1 MNSHN
6 KTFKTLIS
14 ALFIILLLFTPF
26 ALFAENLDSLFDE
39 DSSSNELSLFENE
52 DSLYFTDDLY
62 SEENENIVNDDSK
75 DLFNS
80 LLGEDTQAIEITGS
94 YSFSLEG
101 GFRYTFNQNDN
112 LSYFLNAPLDAT
124 FSLSARPTTDTRF
137 FMKSN
142 ISYPFDDSGSIS
154 IKELF
159 GDFIVADD
167 YFFRVGKQTLNWGVG
182 YFFSPANLLNLTPI
196 DPFNPEEEL
205 EGPLAVKINHPV
217 GVDNLYAYVIV
228 PNSDDL
234 VPTDLV
240 YAFKGEKVLG
250 KMEVSLGGRYSYN
263 ETSATPAL
271 MATVSAPVSPL
282 INVFAEAVESYDDK
296 FNFEGTIGFSF
307 MKNLEKISDVSLTLS
322 AQYYYNQDGVV
333 PYYYNGLFRN
343 FDKTHQLGGVISLSL
358 PNNLS
363 ISLASI
369 NVLSELSGVLSP
381 KVCYNVSDGI
391 SICMGLNYYYGEL
404 MTFGSNSSIIEPSI
418 KITLGGGDF

>member
-26 ALFAENLDSLFDE
+26 TLFAENLDSLFDE
-39 DSSSNELSLFENE
+39 EATSNELNLFEDE

-62 SEENENIVNDDSK
+62 SEENEASTNENSK

-80 LLGEDTQAIEITGS
+80 LLGEDTQAIELSGS

-101 GFRYTFNQNDN
+101 GFTYDLIAQEDPT
-112 LSYFLNAPLDAT
+112 YFLNTPLNAD

-137 FMKSN
+137 FMKMN
-142 ISYPFDDSGSIS
+142 LSYPFDDSANLS

-182 YFFSPANLLNLTPI
+182 YFFSPANLLNITSI
-196 DPFNPEEEL
+196 DPSDPEAEL

-234 VPTDLV
+234 GTTVLVPTDLV
-240 YAFKGEKVLG
+240 YAFKGEKIIG

-263 ETSATPAL
+263 EASATPAL
-271 MATVSAPVSPL
+271 MATISAPVSTV

-296 FNFEGTIGFSF
+296 YNFEGTVGFSF
-307 MKNLEKISDVSLTLS
+307 MKTFENITDTSLTLL
-322 AQYYYNQDGVV
+322 AQYYYNQDGIITT
-333 PYYYNGLFRN
+333 PYGST
-343 FDKTHQLGGVISLSL
+343 DKTHQIGGVISLSL
-358 PNNLS
+358 PNGFSLS
-363 ISLASI
+363 LSSL
-369 NVLSELSGVLSP
+369 NVLSELSGVLTP
-381 KVCYNVSDGI
+381 NVCYSVDDGL
-391 SICMGLNYYYGEL
+391 SLCLGLDYYYGD
-404 MTFGSNSSIIEPSI
+404 FGNPLINSRIEPSI

>member
-26 ALFAENLDSLFDE
+26 TLFAENLDSLFDE
-39 DSSSNELSLFENE
+39 EATSNELNLFEDE

-62 SEENENIVNDDSK
+62 SEENEASTNENSK

-80 LLGEDTQAIEITGS
+80 LLGEDTQAIELSGS

-101 GFRYTFNQNDN
+101 GFTYDLIAQEDPT
-112 LSYFLNAPLDAT
+112 YFLNTPLNAD

-137 FMKSN
+137 FMKMN
-142 ISYPFDDSGSIS
+142 LSYPFDDSANLS

-182 YFFSPANLLNLTPI
+182 YFFSPANLLNITSI
-196 DPFNPEEEL
+196 DPSDPEAEL

-234 VPTDLV
+234 
-240 YAFKGEKVLG
+240 
-250 KMEVSLGGRYSYN
+250 
-263 ETSATPAL
+263 
-271 MATVSAPVSPL
+271 
-282 INVFAEAVESYDDK
+282 
-296 FNFEGTIGFSF
+296 
-307 MKNLEKISDVSLTLS
+307 
-322 AQYYYNQDGVV
+322 
-333 PYYYNGLFRN
+333 
-343 FDKTHQLGGVISLSL
+343 
-358 PNNLS
+358 
-363 ISLASI
+363 
-369 NVLSELSGVLSP
+369 
-381 KVCYNVSDGI
+381 
-391 SICMGLNYYYGEL
+391 
-404 MTFGSNSSIIEPSI
+404 
-418 KITLGGGDF
+418 